1 MVEYGIRN
9 SADFYKEFDET
20 CTKKAIINDLGGI
33 YPHIYHLEVFL
44 VYFTLIVYYLYEVI
58 KNDFNIEKFSLT
70 SSYAISK
77 YLITLAVF
85 MCLTFAVVIIGEIIL
100 VNKIKK
106 KNDISKVGYQVFF
119 NKVKIPTVNKTIE
132 NLLEK
137 NRINFLKKNMN
148 SYSKD
153 KVIDIYKFVRDDINN
168 ISLEISNKSNV
179 GTYVSFLTILVT
191 AFFTWFLSE
200 SDFSFKNGYD
210 LLIIAVAIFFV
221 ILVVYLSYRFL
232 IYIYNLFESYFLLSV
247 LKKEEKEMK
256 QFLYFIKKV
265 IINYDYYKEEIKCM
279 NDNVPKNAVLTQ
291 EDKDRLHER
300 PYFTFVE
307 ANRSSLSNNLFFID
321 LTFKNDG
328 LEKSFRTYPES
339 NGKTNILNKTVTFKR
354 VEPNRT
360 PVIKVDQEFTTTW
373 CFDDAKN
380 FENCMVT
387 VVIEFLDILERK
399 YTQSFEIAL
408 SMVNGEIHGDAI
420 RYSDPIL
427 KNE

>member
-1 MVEYGIRN
+1 MNKGLKNVD
-9 SADFYKEFDET
+9 DFYKEFDET

-119 NKVKIPTVNKTIE
+119 NKVKIPTVNRTIE

-354 VEPNRT
+354 VEPNRI

-420 RYSDPIL
+420 RYSDPVL
-427 KNE
+427 KSE

>member
-1 MVEYGIRN
+1 MNKDLKNVDE
-9 SADFYKEFDET
+9 FYKEFDET

-153 KVIDIYKFVRDDINN
+153 KVINIYKFVRDDINN

-387 VVIEFLDILERK
+387 VVIEFLDVLERK

>member
-1 MVEYGIRN
+1 MNKGLKNVD
-9 SADFYKEFDET
+9 DFYKEFDET

-106 KNDISKVGYQVFF
+106 KNDISKAGYQVFF

>member
-1 MVEYGIRN
+1 MNKDLKNVDE
-9 SADFYKEFDET
+9 FYKEFDET

-153 KVIDIYKFVRDDINN
+153 KVINIYKFVRDDINN

-307 ANRSSLSNNLFFID
+307 ANRSSLSNSLFFID

>member
-1 MVEYGIRN
+1 MNEDLKNVD
-9 SADFYKEFDET
+9 DFYKEFDET
-20 CTKKAIINDLGGI
+20 CTKKAVINELGKLYPYVYYIEVALI
-33 YPHIYHLEVFL
+33 Y
-44 VYFTLIVYYLYEVI
+44 LIVIGYYLYKFVKNGFNFEEFSLNSTQAIWHYVVTLIAFMFVAIVIIVVGEVI
-58 KNDFNIEKFSLT
+58 
-70 SSYAISK
+70 
-77 YLITLAVF
+77 LIK
-85 MCLTFAVVIIGEIIL
+85 
-100 VNKIKK
+100 KIKK
-106 KNDISKVGYQVFF
+106 KNDITQTGYQLFF
-119 NKVKIPTVNKTIE
+119 NTISIPNVNKTIE

-137 NRINFLKKNMN
+137 KRKEFVRKNMN
-148 SYSKD
+148 LYSKEE
-153 KVIDIYKFVRDDINN
+153 IINIYKFTRDDINN
-168 ISLEISNKSNV
+168 ISLEISNTSNS

-191 AFFTWFLSE
+191 AFFTWFLNE

-256 QFLYFIKKV
+256 QFLNFIKKV

-328 LEKSFRTYPES
+328 MEKSFRTYPES
-339 NGKTNILNKTVTFKR
+339 NGKTNILNKTVSFKR

-380 FENCMVT
+380 FENCMVN
-387 VVIEFLDILERK
+387 VVIEFLDVLERK

-420 RYSDPIL
+420 SYSDPVL
-427 KNE
+427 KSE

>member
-1 MVEYGIRN
+1 MNKDLKNVDE
-9 SADFYKEFDET
+9 FYKEFDET

-153 KVIDIYKFVRDDINN
+153 KVINIYKFVRDDINN

-328 LEKSFRTYPES
+328 MEKSFRTYPES

-380 FENCMVT
+380 FENCMVN
-387 VVIEFLDILERK
+387 VVIEFLDVLERK

>member
-1 MVEYGIRN
+1 LNKDLKNVDE
-9 SADFYKEFDET
+9 FYKEFDET

-153 KVIDIYKFVRDDINN
+153 KVINIYKFVRDDINN

-339 NGKTNILNKTVTFKR
+339 NGKTNILNKIVSFKR

-360 PVIKVDQEFTTTW
+360 PVIKVDQEITTTW

-380 FENCMVT
+380 FENCMVN
-387 VVIEFLDILERK
+387 VVIEFLDVLERK

-420 RYSDPIL
+420 SYSDPVL

>member
-1 MVEYGIRN
+1 MNKDLKNVDE
-9 SADFYKEFDET
+9 FYKEFDET

-153 KVIDIYKFVRDDINN
+153 KVINIYKFVRDDINN

-354 VEPNRT
+354 VEPNRI

>member
-1 MVEYGIRN
+1 MNKGLKNVD
-9 SADFYKEFDET
+9 DFYKEFDET

-200 SDFSFKNGYD
+200 SEFSFKNGYD

-387 VVIEFLDILERK
+387 VVIEFLDVLERK
-399 YTQSFEIAL
+399 YTQSLEIAL

>member
-1 MVEYGIRN
+1 MNKGLKNVD
-9 SADFYKEFDET
+9 DFYKEFDET

-339 NGKTNILNKTVTFKR
+339 NGKTNILNKIVSFKR

-380 FENCMVT
+380 FENCMVN
-387 VVIEFLDILERK
+387 VVIEFLDVLERK

>member
-1 MVEYGIRN
+1 MNKGLKNVD
-9 SADFYKEFDET
+9 DFYKEFDET

>member
-1 MVEYGIRN
+1 
-9 SADFYKEFDET
+9 
-20 CTKKAIINDLGGI
+20 
-33 YPHIYHLEVFL
+33 
-44 VYFTLIVYYLYEVI
+44 
-58 KNDFNIEKFSLT
+58 
-70 SSYAISK
+70 
-77 YLITLAVF
+77 
-85 MCLTFAVVIIGEIIL
+85 
-100 VNKIKK
+100 
-106 KNDISKVGYQVFF
+106 
-119 NKVKIPTVNKTIE
+119 
-132 NLLEK
+132 
-137 NRINFLKKNMN
+137 MN

-153 KVIDIYKFVRDDINN
+153 KVINIYKFVRDDINN

-339 NGKTNILNKTVTFKR
+339 
-354 VEPNRT
+354 
-360 PVIKVDQEFTTTW
+360 
-373 CFDDAKN
+373 
-380 FENCMVT
+380 MVKQ
-387 VVIEFLDILERK
+387 IF
-399 YTQSFEIAL
+399 
-408 SMVNGEIHGDAI
+408 
-420 RYSDPIL
+420 
-427 KNE
+427 

>member
-1 MVEYGIRN
+1 MNKDLKNVDE
-9 SADFYKEFDET
+9 FYKEFDET

-153 KVIDIYKFVRDDINN
+153 KVINIYKFVRDDINN

-328 LEKSFRTYPES
+328 LKKSFRTYPES

-387 VVIEFLDILERK
+387 VVIEFLDVLERK

>member
-1 MVEYGIRN
+1 MNKGLKNVD
-9 SADFYKEFDET
+9 DFYKEFDET

-387 VVIEFLDILERK
+387 VVIEFLDVLERK

-420 RYSDPIL
+420 RYSNPIL

>member
-1 MVEYGIRN
+1 MNKGLKNVD
-9 SADFYKEFDET
+9 DFYKEFDET

-200 SDFSFKNGYD
+200 SEFSFKNGYD

-387 VVIEFLDILERK
+387 VVIEFLDVLERK

>member
-1 MVEYGIRN
+1 MNKDLKNVDE
-9 SADFYKEFDET
+9 FYKEFDET

-153 KVIDIYKFVRDDINN
+153 KVINIYKFVRDDINN

-300 PYFTFVE
+300 PYFTFAE

-380 FENCMVT
+380 FENCMVN
-387 VVIEFLDILERK
+387 VVIEFLDVLERK

-420 RYSDPIL
+420 SYSDPVL

>member
-1 MVEYGIRN
+1 MNKGLKNVD
-9 SADFYKEFDET
+9 DFYKEFDET

-354 VEPNRT
+354 VEPNRI

>member
-1 MVEYGIRN
+1 MNKDLKNVDE
-9 SADFYKEFDET
+9 FYKEFDET

-100 VNKIKK
+100 VNKKKK

-153 KVIDIYKFVRDDINN
+153 KVINIYKFVRDDINN

-328 LEKSFRTYPES
+328 LEKSFRTSPES

-387 VVIEFLDILERK
+387 VVIEFLDVLERK

-420 RYSDPIL
+420 SYSDPVL
-427 KNE
+427 KSE

>member
-1 MVEYGIRN
+1 MNKGLKNVD
-9 SADFYKEFDET
+9 DFYKEFDET

-137 NRINFLKKNMN
+137 NRINFLNKNMN

>member
-1 MVEYGIRN
+1 MNKGLKNVD
-9 SADFYKEFDET
+9 DFYKEFDET

-179 GTYVSFLTILVT
+179 GTYVSFLTILVA

-354 VEPNRT
+354 VEPNRI

>member
-1 MVEYGIRN
+1 M
-9 SADFYKEFDET
+9 
-20 CTKKAIINDLGGI
+20 
-33 YPHIYHLEVFL
+33 
-44 VYFTLIVYYLYEVI
+44 
-58 KNDFNIEKFSLT
+58 
-70 SSYAISK
+70 
-77 YLITLAVF
+77 
-85 MCLTFAVVIIGEIIL
+85 
-100 VNKIKK
+100 
-106 KNDISKVGYQVFF
+106 
-119 NKVKIPTVNKTIE
+119 
-132 NLLEK
+132 
-137 NRINFLKKNMN
+137 
-148 SYSKD
+148 
-153 KVIDIYKFVRDDINN
+153 
-168 ISLEISNKSNV
+168 
-179 GTYVSFLTILVT
+179 
-191 AFFTWFLSE
+191 
-200 SDFSFKNGYD
+200 
-210 LLIIAVAIFFV
+210 
-221 ILVVYLSYRFL
+221 VYLSYRFL

-339 NGKTNILNKTVTFKR
+339 NGKTNILNKIVSFKR

-380 FENCMVT
+380 FENCMVN
-387 VVIEFLDILERK
+387 VVIEFLDVLERK

-420 RYSDPIL
+420 SYSDPVL

>member
-1 MVEYGIRN
+1 MNKDLKNVDE
-9 SADFYKEFDET
+9 FYKEFDET

-153 KVIDIYKFVRDDINN
+153 KVINIYKFVRDDINN

-200 SDFSFKNGYD
+200 SDFSFKNDYD

-339 NGKTNILNKTVTFKR
+339 NGKTNILNKIVSFKR

-380 FENCMVT
+380 FENCMVN
-387 VVIEFLDILERK
+387 VVIEFLDVLERK

-420 RYSDPIL
+420 SYSDPVL